1 MNEKTCTLEK
11 EMRQALLKKLEQNY
25 LDYTALLQ
33 ALTPEQLMDRTQE
46 VYAAQ
51 VCYSLPS
58 TYGWKTWAMHDVS
71 VAAYRAGQ
79 KQYMESEDRLQ
90 KLLEHLDGKEITSAG
105 HLSARNFTFGDE
117 IIEMDGN
124 EALKRICP
132 RIDLN
137 AIQNLLENTSV
148 LEPVQKEFYLTMLT
162 ERKEK
167 ILDYSLELLMRQE
180 QQLGFGQMNM

>member
-1 MNEKTCTLEK
+1 MKQQYLQTGKIVSTHGVHGEVK
-11 EMRQALLKKLEQNY
+11 LLPWADSPEC
-25 LDYTALLQ
+25 LLQ
-33 ALTPEQLMDRTQE
+33 FHTL
-46 VYAAQ
+46 Y
-51 VCYSLPS
+51 
-58 TYGWKTWAMHDVS
+58 
-71 VAAYRAGQ
+71 
-79 KQYMESEDRLQ
+79 
-90 KLLEHLDGKEITSAG
+90 LDGKEITSAG

>member
-1 MNEKTCTLEK
+1 M
-11 EMRQALLKKLEQNY
+11 
-25 LDYTALLQ
+25 
-33 ALTPEQLMDRTQE
+33 TPEQLMDRTKE

-79 KQYMESEDRLQ
+79 KQYRESEDRLQ